1 MQVINS
7 INEMQALAI
16 SLRSKGQLLGL
27 VPTLGYLHRGHL
39 SLVETAKT
47 RADKVVVSIFVNPTQ
62 FGANEDYASY
72 PRDLEHDLSLCR
84 EAGVDVVFAP
94 SMEQMYPAGYST
106 YVVEE
111 NISKVMCGIS
121 RPHHFRGVTTVVA
134 KLFNVVRP
142 DLAVFG
148 QKDAQQAA
156 IIRKMCRDLHFCIDI
171 EISPTVRE
179 PDGLAMS
186 SRNKYLSS
194 IQRHE
199 AAVIPGALQMA
210 KKMVDSGVRSTD
222 RVIAEVIHS
231 LSTKRRLRVIYV
243 CIANRDTMEP
253 MREIV
258 PSRSLLALAAW
269 VDEVRLIDNVIL

>member
-16 SLRSKGQLLGL
+16 SLRSKGQFLGL
-27 VPTLGYLHRGHL
+27 VPTLGYLHQGHL

-62 FGANEDYASY
+62 FGANEDYSSY

-84 EAGVDVVFAP
+84 ESGVDVVFVPA
-94 SMEQMYPAGYST
+94 MEDMYPSGYST

-142 DLAVFG
+142 DMAVFG

-156 IIRKMCRDLHFCIDI
+156 IIRRMCKDLHFCIDI

-179 PDGLAMS
+179 ADGLAMS
-186 SRNKYLSS
+186 SRNKYLSP
-194 IQRHE
+194 IQRNE
-199 AAVIPGALQMA
+199 AAVIPQALQMA
-210 KKMVDSGVRSTD
+210 KKMVESGVKSTD
-222 RVIAEVIHS
+222 RVIAEVTHS

-243 CIANRDTMEP
+243 CIADRDTMEP

-258 PSRSLLALAAW
+258 PGRSLLALATW